1 MANALKG
8 KSTVFMTFIAP
19 NSEAAETLRMFFENH
34 YEFMKEKSH
43 KEGPLK
49 LINYYISES
58 PEWLNDGPYSA
69 GPAPFFEGKFP
80 EKTGRIV
87 FVLHEIYEN
96 EDGLH
101 HHYIESKDFAPEFD
115 NMLSTYN
122 IEYKEFNQMKVI
134 QSLWE

>member
-19 NSEAAETLRMFFENH
+19 NSDAAETLRMFFENH

-43 KEGPLK
+43 KEGALK

-58 PEWLNDGPYSA
+58 PEWLNDGPYTA

-87 FVLHEIYEN
+87 FVLHEIYQHN
-96 EDGLH
+96 KFL
-101 HHYIESKDFAPEFD
+101 FF
-115 NMLSTYN
+115 
-122 IEYKEFNQMKVI
+122 FV
-134 QSLWE
+134 

>member
-1 MANALKG
+1 
-8 KSTVFMTFIAP
+8 
-19 NSEAAETLRMFFENH
+19 
-34 YEFMKEKSH
+34 MKEKSH

-58 PEWLNDGPYSA
+58 PEWLNDGPYTA

-101 HHYIESKDFAPEFD
+101 YHCIESKDFAPEFD

-122 IEYKEFNQMKVI
+122 IEFKEFNQMKVI
-134 QSLWE
+134 HSLWE